1 MIKKLLISLLVL
13 TSAPVFAES
22 ASNKNHGFNYKG
34 QAINP
39 NCVNLLQTWS
49 SENANTI
56 IRSIIVDTCQ
66 ESNLASKGADFS
78 SKEDG
83 TIYYYED
90 PDDRWSYFGYKVIGK
105 SSEDIFVL
113 QHGRSIGLYRLE
125 HKTVSFDFSVNKLDS
140 VRVLVKLSEADIP
153 FFQSAEIVGNQLMI
167 TKKVWD
173 DEAPRARQCTSTE
186 KTITFKLGLY
196 APKEK
201 DQLEY

>member
-1 MIKKLLISLLVL
+1 MIRKLLISLLVL

-66 ESNLASKGADFS
+66 ESNLASEGADFS

-125 HKTVSFDFSVNKLDS
+125 HKNLSFDFSVNTLDS

-153 FFQSAEIVGNQLMI
+153 CFQSAAIVGNQLMI

-173 DEAPRARQCTSTE
+173 DNAPRAKQCKNSLE
-186 KTITFKLGLY
+186 TITFDLGLVSSR
-196 APKEK
+196 E
-201 DQLEY
+201 QS